1 MAVRPEVVA
10 LLTDF
15 DVEHTSSGQRFVH
28 RDGRP
33 FTAEETDLVFPPPAK
48 TCAPPPANWL
58 ARLSVLRNCS
68 CLTSALSP
76 RK

>member
-28 RDGRP
+28 RMVSRHAHPRAQMSVALP
-33 FTAEETDLVFPPPAK
+33 FL
-48 TCAPPPANWL
+48 
-58 ARLSVLRNCS
+58 
-68 CLTSALSP
+68 
-76 RK
+76 